1 MTQVGGFF
9 RAADNS
15 GARHLKCI
23 QRPSGLF
30 DVGDLL
36 RMSVKKVARKR
47 KYKLEKGSVVKAV
60 VSELKLKQ
68 NRPSGTGFKSDF
80 NTVIVLNSKGEPLG
94 SRLVCLGPHELR
106 RKGWPKLFGMIRK
119 SF

>member
-9 RAADNS
+9 WAADNS

-68 NRPSGTGFKSDF
+68 NRQNPGTHDF
-80 NTVIVLNSKGEPLG
+80 QKT
-94 SRLVCLGPHELR
+94 RAPHPVGLR
-106 RKGWPKLFGMIRK
+106 P
-119 SF
+119 